1 MLPSS
6 LKQANCLSRMH
17 FFLSLFPIVFT
28 ILLQCILHINIQN
41 KTVVTQ
47 CPAIRLQFE
56 LAECQITKSPL
67 RNEFIRPSLDLGC
80 IYTFQ
85 GLSVNR
91 LALVHKL
98 YRFQSSEKCPSRM
111 GRPWMISTSTFCVS
125 LAGSSK
131 RVPSICGGFGF
142 RKWIPPADI
151 ARRLRRLI

>member
-56 LAECQITKSPL
+56 LAECPITKSPL

-80 IYTFQ
+80 IYTYQ
-85 GLSVNR
+85 GHSVNR

-111 GRPWMISTSTFCVS
+111 GPPRMISTSTFCVS
-125 LAGSSK
+125 LTGSSK
-131 RVPSICGGFGF
+131 RIPSVRGGFVFENGF
-142 RKWIPPADI
+142 RPRISRDVYVGYY
-151 ARRLRRLI
+151 